1 MRASRVVFFLL
12 ISSAANATL
21 AQDRLQSSDLLKL
34 RSVSDVEVSP
44 DATRVAYTVENN
56 DGAGR
61 PYGQLWVMTLADGK
75 TLRFGGDKEPSGN
88 PTWSPDGQ
96 WIAYRGRVGDK

>member
-1 MRASRVVFFLL
+1 MRAHYVLL
-12 ISSAANATL
+12 AVLLPLATNTAL

-34 RSVSDVEVSP
+34 RSVSGVEVSP

-56 DGAGR
+56 DGTGR

-75 TLRFGGDKEPSGN
+75 TTRIGAGNEPSGL
-88 PTWSPDGQ
+88 
-96 WIAYRGRVGDK
+96 